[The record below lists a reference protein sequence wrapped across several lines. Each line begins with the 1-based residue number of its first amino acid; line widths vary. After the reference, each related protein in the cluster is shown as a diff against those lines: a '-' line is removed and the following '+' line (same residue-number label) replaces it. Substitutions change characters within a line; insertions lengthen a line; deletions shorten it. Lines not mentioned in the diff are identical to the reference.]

1 VTPGQAELFIL
12 AKNKGALDLTLRA
25 VGDEQVFAL
34 EGASMKKIFRQY
46 GGKEKASGPQ
56 TEYLQTLQK
65 QQEEAL
71 KMLKKYKQFS
81 K

>member
-1 VTPGQAELFIL
+1 
-12 AKNKGALDLTLRA
+12 
-25 VGDEQVFAL
+25 
-34 EGASMKKIFRQY
+34 MKKIFRQY